1 MPSVYQIK
9 FLPGGESR
17 KFYGSE
23 GDSYVLEDDNRI
35 DVLSLPVW
43 CHLCHDFSEGE
54 MIEGLEEIDR
64 QPADLRDPES
74 ELYRLTID
82 TFPTDDGCPRLRPL
96 FTESLRQRRRWREAR
111 KTPPKCLICGS
122 TEIIVFKLGE
132 KARNPIGP
140 GWVEITE
147 TGHCSTEFSNRSF
160 TPEGELIPGD
170 TVGTY
175 WAPPGDRG

>member
-82 TFPTDDGCPRLRPL
+82 AFPTDDGCPRLRPL
-96 FTESLRQRRRWREAR
+96 FTESLRQKAVAGGEENAPQVPHLRIDRDHRVQAR
-111 KTPPKCLICGS
+111 GEG
-122 TEIIVFKLGE
+122 TEPDRTRLG
-132 KARNPIGP
+132 RDHGDGP
-140 GWVEITE
+140 
-147 TGHCSTEFSNRSF
+147 
-160 TPEGELIPGD
+160 L
-170 TVGTY
+170 
-175 WAPPGDRG
+175 